1 MEKKVSHESVKEILL
16 QIQSFLFDSFEYAF
30 SLLTS

>member
-1 MEKKVSHESVKEILL
+1 MKKKVLHESVKEILL
-16 QIQSFLFDSFEYAF
+16 QIKSFLFDSFEYAF